1 MPQKVIEIVARQR
14 RAFAKAAENAVA
26 ETAKTVRGMKWARVA
41 EFEMLLDG
49 KKIAEYR
56 ATTRIY
62 FDIER

>member
-1 MPQKVIEIVARQR
+1 
-14 RAFAKAAENAVA
+14 VA
-26 ETAKTVRGMKWARVA
+26 EVAKTVRGMKWAHVA

-49 KKIAEYR
+49 KKIVEYR

>member
-1 MPQKVIEIVARQR
+1 
-14 RAFAKAAENAVA
+14 
-26 ETAKTVRGMKWARVA
+26 MKWAHVTD
-41 EFEMLLDG
+41 FEMLLDG

>member
-1 MPQKVIEIVARQR
+1 MPQKVIEIVGESKESLR
-14 RAFAKAAENAVA
+14 RPQKNAVA
-26 ETAKTVRGMKWARVA
+26 EVAKTVRGMKWAHVA

-49 KKIAEYR
+49 KKIVEYR

>member
-1 MPQKVIEIVARQR
+1 
-14 RAFAKAAENAVA
+14 
-26 ETAKTVRGMKWARVA
+26 VA

-49 KKIAEYR
+49 KKIVEYR